1 VSGVYAYCVL
11 PTGRHPPPGLLG
23 LDDRPVVGHEIEG
36 LTTWISQS
44 DAEPAL
50 DLDAVERHH
59 RVVESAIA
67 EDVVP
72 LRFGAWQP
80 DLSALEAR
88 IRRTRAELEAA
99 LELVRGRV
107 EFGVRVR
114 EIAASAP
121 AQAEP
126 AVRAQADPAVPAPS
140 GKGYLRALSRREKQR
155 AERRLEQDGL
165 ARRIREFLAE
175 LVVDERVSYLD
186 APEVVALAHLVN
198 RPDEPYYQARI
209 RSLIVG
215 EAGGYILHVT
225 GPWPPYSF
233 AAP

>member
-11 PTGRHPPPGLLG
+11 PAGRHPPPGLIG

-36 LTTWISQS
+36 LTTWISES
-44 DAEPAL
+44 ESEPTL
-50 DLDAVERHH
+50 GLDAVERHH
-59 RVVESAIA
+59 RVVESAID

-72 LRFGAWQP
+72 LRFGAWLP

-88 IRRTRAELEAA
+88 IRRTRAELDTA

-107 EFGVRVR
+107 EFGVRVQ
-114 EIAASAP
+114 EMAAGTP
-121 AQAEP
+121 AQAE
-126 AVRAQADPAVPAPS
+126 PAVPAPS

-198 RPDEPYYQARI
+198 RPDESYYQARI
-209 RSLIVG
+209 GSLIVG
-215 EAGGYILHVT
+215 EGGGYILHVT